1 MAVLL
6 DGCGCVTRG
15 GGRVTQYQGH
25 RIHSFGIT
33 SSGSPSLPSSA
44 LDLSGRT
51 GASFFAGPDFSGS
64 AGASFFAGPD
74 FFVTQNVP
82 AGRPNTA
89 QALSLLVTPY
99 TSPQS
104 FQPDTL
110 SFSAMVS

>member
-25 RIHSFGIT
+25 RIHSLGIT
-33 SSGSPSLPSSA
+33 SSGSPSRSLNG
-44 LDLSGRT
+44 L
-51 GASFFAGPDFSGS
+51 DFSGS

-99 TSPQS
+99 TSLQS